1 MNICCFSLKELYQE
15 HQRNPSDK
23 TQQAIE
29 QAQKRIKNLQ
39 QQLAALDTLPIGG
52 AVRLVVEVRDILYLK
67 LFAKTVNIIDKKRSM
82 FRPIIK
88 PKAKAGMTM

>member
-1 MNICCFSLKELYQE
+1 MNKCCITLKELYQE

-39 QQLAALDTLPIGG
+39 QQLAAMDSLPLGSP
-52 AVRLVVEVRDILYLK
+52 VRLVVEVCD
-67 LFAKTVNIIDKKRSM
+67 VN
-82 FRPIIK
+82 
-88 PKAKAGMTM
+88 